1 MFLYQKYGEERAFV
15 IIVFTLF
22 SIFFKKWKFERKL
35 KKGKEGSKIIGMKEK
50 RTEVKFQPI
59 FNLLGEIKEIWN
71 LKFFFYEFLNLKD
84 KRYEGIENSR

>member
-1 MFLYQKYGEERAFV
+1 MFLYHKYCEERAFV

-50 RTEVKFQPI
+50 RTKVKFRPI

-71 LKFFFYEFLNLKD
+71 LKKTFMNF
-84 KRYEGIENSR
+84 